1 MQDAV
6 TVLISTV
13 KITAASWQG
22 ERGGVSLK
30 DISSNAFAVHYRAK
44 AAQTFRGTNDP
55 ERKLDETPELPHRI
69 KDRERGMH

>member
-1 MQDAV
+1 MQYAV
-6 TVLISTV
+6 TVLIITV

-30 DISSNAFAVHYRAK
+30 DISGSNAFAVHYRAK

-55 ERKLDETPELPHRI
+55 KRKLDETADLPHRI
-69 KDRERGMH
+69 KD